1 MKNTHI
7 AAAILVATAGLAAAN
22 EPYFPRSQRSF
33 DRVDADKDGKIELT
47 EFTPLASR
55 RLARLDAN
63 GDKTVTAGEIDAKMQ
78 EGLRKR
84 RDRILEIMDADR
96 DGKITEGELDK
107 IVEAMFNGAD
117 TDKDGGVSMT
127 ELKGF
132 KRADWRK
139 AYLQQVSGN

>member
-1 MKNTHI
+1 VKNTHLV
-7 AAAILVATAGLAAAN
+7 AVILVATTGVAIAN

-47 EFTPLASR
+47 EFTPLAGR

-63 GDKTVTAGEIDAKMQ
+63 SDKVVTAEEIDAKLQ

-84 RDRILEIMDADR
+84 RDRIMAIMDADR
-96 DGKITEGELDK
+96 DGKITESELDN
-107 IVEAMFNGAD
+107 IVRAMFNGAD
-117 TDKDGGVSMT
+117 TDKDGGVSMA
-127 ELKGF
+127 EVKGF

-139 AYLQQVSGN
+139 AYLLQAGGN